1 MHPENFI
8 VLTMNLLKS
17 ILLLA
22 AYYTVCM
29 LNAQVIQGH
38 LSSRNKVAKKID
50 IEVVGKS
57 KYTFRSDSAGN
68 FKMQLNDSG
77 MYSFTINASNF
88 KDTSFNFHIKL
99 LDTLTFNIELIYVHE
114 LIKDVVVT
122 GSLKPVKRLESPV
135 NIEVYTPLYFK
146 KNPTPNLF
154 EALQNVNG
162 VRPQVNC
169 NVCNTGDVHINGL
182 EGPYTMILIDGMPIV
197 SSLSTVYGLSGI
209 PNSLIER
216 IEIIKGPAS
225 TLYGSEAVGGLINI
239 ITKRPSNSD
248 KVNIEM
254 FSTSWS
260 EHNLDLSYKFNI
272 KKKVDILNGLN
283 IYYYNL
289 IKDNNND
296 NFTDVTLQ
304 KRISAFQK
312 WKFNRNSGK
321 QMQVAARFF
330 TENRWGG
337 DVRWNTK
344 FRGGDSIYGE
354 SIYTNRIELLGQY
367 QLPVKEN
374 ILFSFSFN
382 RHHQNSF
389 YGTVPFNALQQI
401 GFAQL
406 TWDKTFGQHDV
417 LFGTTYRLTQY
428 DDNTVATQNI
438 VNGQLNNQI
447 QLTTL
452 PGVFV
457 QDDIKLSKKQRLLMG
472 MRYDRHSVHGNIY
485 TPRLAYK
492 YIINL
497 NNTLRLNFGTG
508 FRVVN
513 LFTEDHAALTGAR
526 TVVIKNALNPE
537 RSYNIN
543 LNYIKKFRWRSS
555 NLLTTDFS
563 AFYTYFDNR
572 IIADY
577 LSDPNA
583 IIYDNINGYS
593 VSSGLSLNTD
603 ITLKNGFNAMIGS
616 SLLNVYTINDNIKR
630 RPLLTERLSGTWALT
645 YTFKGSKLA
654 IDYTGN
660 LYSPMLLPLLGEK
673 DPRQANSPW
682 WSIQNIKFNFSGFK
696 FSKDFK
702 LFAGVKNLLNWTPSK
717 NNPFLIARSN
727 DPFDKQVNYDTNGKI
742 IATPENPYA
751 LSFDPNYVYAPNQ
764 GIRFFLGF
772 SYSIR

>member
-1 MHPENFI
+1 
-8 VLTMNLLKS
+8 
-17 ILLLA
+17 
-22 AYYTVCM
+22 M

-38 LSSRNKVAKKID
+38 LSCKNKAAKKVD

-57 KYTFRSDSAGN
+57 RYAFRSDSAGN
-68 FKMQLNDSG
+68 FNVQLKDTG
-77 MYSFTINASNF
+77 KYTFTISTSNY
-88 KDTSFNFHIKL
+88 KDTSFNFHINQH
-99 LDTLTFNIELIYVHE
+99 DTLIFNIELIYVQE

-239 ITKRPSNSD
+239 ITKRPANSD

-321 QMQVAARFF
+321 QMQIAARFF

-337 DVRWNTK
+337 DVRWNTQ

-374 ILFSFSFN
+374 INFSFSFN

-389 YGTVPFNALQQI
+389 YGIVPFNALQQI

-406 TWDKTFGQHDV
+406 TWDKTLGHHDL
-417 LFGTTYRLTQY
+417 LFGTTYRLTHY
-428 DDNTVATQNI
+428 DDNTVATQII
-438 VNGQLNNQI
+438 VNGQLNNQV
-447 QLTTL
+447 QVTKL

-472 MRYDRHSVHGNIY
+472 MRYDRHSLHGNIF

-492 YIINL
+492 YILNL

-603 ITLKNGFNAMIGS
+603 ITLKNGFSAMIGS
-616 SLLNVYTINDNIKR
+616 SLLNVYTINNHVKR
-630 RPLLTERLSGTWALT
+630 RPLLTEKLSGTWALT
-645 YTFKGSKLA
+645 YTFKGSKLS

-660 LYSPMLLPLLGEK
+660 LYSPMLLPLLGDK

-702 LFAGVKNLLNWTPSK
+702 LYAGVKNLLNWTPSK
-717 NNPFLIARSN
+717 NNPFIIARSN
-727 DPFDKQVNYDTNGKI
+727 DPFDKQVNYDSNGKI
-742 IATPENPYA
+742 VATSENPYA

-772 SYSIR
+772 SYSIK

>member
-1 MHPENFI
+1 
-8 VLTMNLLKS
+8 MNLLKS